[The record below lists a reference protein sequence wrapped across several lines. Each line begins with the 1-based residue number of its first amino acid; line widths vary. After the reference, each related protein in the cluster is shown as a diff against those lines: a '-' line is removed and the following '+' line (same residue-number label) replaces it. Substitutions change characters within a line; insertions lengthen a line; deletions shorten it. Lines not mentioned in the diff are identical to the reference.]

1 MGFGKDAFRN
11 ESESEPRK
19 CSFKD
24 DLRKALK
31 AKQSLKADEW
41 IERTGKSRLE
51 CSQKAIVTYGCFVIT
66 DYVLFQVTPKDCSTT
81 VSHRWDGQT
90 LERLVAR
97 VYSDRPGGIVPVYEA
112 GERARAE
119 HEYEMYQTLTRGG
132 MPLVGIAT
140 NIKCREKVVNV
151 NRGNGVVRNAVTCDI
166 ILFKPIDTA
175 FFKSGALGSA
185 GYGSYVDGDDCKLQ
199 FIKTSNDVETPC
211 YVSASMANLQDK
223 VIVQAEKIEELEKK
237 SCKSNRQKRGCRR
250 DFCDPIHCEHECVF
264 EEKACDVECDQIC
277 EEADYKASDE
287 ACRDGC

>member
-11 ESESEPRK
+11 ESEPRK
-19 CSFKD
+19 SSFKD

-31 AKQSLKADEW
+31 AEQSLKASEW
-41 IERTGKSRLE
+41 IEKTGKSRLE
-51 CSQKAIVTYGCFVIT
+51 CSQKAIATYGCFVIT
-66 DYVLFQVTPKDCSTT
+66 DYVLFQVTPKDYCNT

-119 HEYEMYQTLTRGG
+119 HEYELYETLSRGG

-140 NIKCREKVVNV
+140 NIKCREKLPSSSWGT
-151 NRGNGVVRNAVTCDI
+151 REVRNVVTCDI
-166 ILFKPIDTA
+166 VLFKPIDTA
-175 FFKSGALGSA
+175 FFNSGVLGSM
-185 GYGSYVDGDDCKLQ
+185 GYDSYVDGDDCKLQ
-199 FIKTSNDVETPC
+199 FISTSNDVGTPC

-223 VIVQAEKIEELEKK
+223 VKVQAEKIEELEKK

-250 DFCDPIHCEHECVF
+250 DFCDPVHCERECAF
-264 EEKACDVECDQIC
+264 EEKACDVECDRIC
-277 EEADYKASDE
+277 EEDDYKASDE
-287 ACRDGC
+287 AWRDGC